1 MTSLQALTLVKE
13 DNMKVNGT
21 LVNYYFFCKTKL
33 WLHANRINLE
43 DNSED
48 VRIGKILHEL
58 QEKKGKKTEI
68 NIDNIKID
76 KLTKEYLVEVKK
88 SDSDPEAVKWQ
99 VLLYLYKLK
108 QKGVVKKGKIEF
120 IEKNRQNKKVHYVV
134 LDEVNEKELLEVL
147 EKMSDLIDLPK
158 PPEPKFER
166 HCKKCAYYEYCFI

>member
-1 MTSLQALTLVKE
+1 MNQIT
-13 DNMKVNGT
+13 GT
-21 LVNYYFFCKTKL
+21 LINYYFHCKTQC

-58 QEKKGKKTEI
+58 QEEKSKKSEVT
-68 NIDNIKID
+68 IDNVKID
-76 KLTKEYLVEVKK
+76 KLTKEYLVEIKK
-88 SDSDPEAVKWQ
+88 SDSDPVAVKWQ

-120 IEKNRQNKKVHYVV
+120 IQKRNQNKKVHYIELDEANEKKLLDV
-134 LDEVNEKELLEVL
+134 LDDIGN
-147 EKMSDLIDLPK
+147 LIDLPV
-158 PPEPKFER
+158 PPKSVLER